1 MQACTE
7 SSYHEF
13 RKEQLSLRTGSA
25 AFVEA
30 KDASTHTEGASLM
43 LPELAH
49 KGPFRPVLAPKYAK
63 GASSDAPLAQKTD
76 NASAAT
82 VSAPG
87 LLQPLSAQN
96 HRRFIY
102 SQ

>member
-13 RKEQLSLRTGSA
+13 RKEQLSLRTAGA

-30 KDASTHTEGASLM
+30 KDASTYNEGASVM
-43 LPELAH
+43 PPELAH
-49 KGPFRPVLAPKYAK
+49 KGLFRPVLAQKHAK
-63 GASSDAPLAQKTD
+63 GGFPDAPLAQKTN
-76 NASAAT
+76 NATAAN

-87 LLQPLSAQN
+87 LLQPLSA
-96 HRRFIY
+96 
-102 SQ
+102 